1 MKNTNW
7 KIESTVQQAN
17 VLMRI
22 IALFWFVKK
31 VWSYKAWITDR
42 FYPVIPAFDF
52 FEYIPSYFDTLLFV
66 ISLLLLLIILFA
78 KKNRGLL
85 ISFFVIELFSCM
97 LDTVRWQPWEYMYL
111 SFFMAF
117 IINFHRPKNII
128 VLMHL
133 LLVSMYFFSGLHKLN
148 RGFLSS
154 VWMNTILEDFMG
166 FSRETVL
173 KYKLF
178 FVGLVIPFF
187 EILLAGLLVFSKN
200 KKRVSY
206 FLILIHLSILM
217 ILGPLGLGYNS
228 IVWFWNLAIIFILLI
243 TYHKPFEINNI
254 KPFLLNHFYWL
265 ILWFLMPV
273 LSFFGRWYQYF
284 SFNLYS
290 GKGKQMYICVSSKE
304 KMQPQFGNII
314 NYNGSPSIN
323 LQNWAMKEM
332 ELMPIP
338 EMEIYLKISDEIKK
352 RYGKNNVKIIMY
364 DSENQK
370 IIKL

>member
-1 MKNTNW
+1 
-7 KIESTVQQAN
+7 
-17 VLMRI
+17 
-22 IALFWFVKK
+22 
-31 VWSYKAWITDR
+31 
-42 FYPVIPAFDF
+42 
-52 FEYIPSYFDTLLFV
+52 
-66 ISLLLLLIILFA
+66 
-78 KKNRGLL
+78 
-85 ISFFVIELFSCM
+85 M

-111 SFFMAF
+111 SVFLVF
-117 IINFHRPKNII
+117 IINFHRPKNTI

-154 VWMNTILEDFMG
+154 VWMNTILEDFIG

-178 FVGLVIPFF
+178 FVGLVIPFC
-187 EILLAGLLVFSKN
+187 EILLGGLLIFSKN
-200 KKRVSY
+200 KKRVSC

-217 ILGPLGLGYNS
+217 ILGPFGLGYNS

-254 KPFLLNHFYWL
+254 KPFLFNHFYWL

-290 GKGKQMYICVSSKE
+290 GKGKQMYICVSSK
-304 KMQPQFGNII
+304 
-314 NYNGSPSIN
+314 
-323 LQNWAMKEM
+323 
-332 ELMPIP
+332 
-338 EMEIYLKISDEIKK
+338 
-352 RYGKNNVKIIMY
+352 
-364 DSENQK
+364 
-370 IIKL
+370 